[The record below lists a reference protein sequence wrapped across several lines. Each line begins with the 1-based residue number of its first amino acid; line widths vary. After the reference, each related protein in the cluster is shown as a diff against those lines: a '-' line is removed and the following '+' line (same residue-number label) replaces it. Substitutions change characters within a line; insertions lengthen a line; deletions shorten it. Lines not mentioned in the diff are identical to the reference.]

1 MQLLTLRSLPLP
13 QVVLENQRLEDQLRE
28 EKFLT
33 QEAEEMR
40 NLLLQKKSELESL
53 IQDAESR
60 LEEQD
65 ELNQAMQSEKIKLQN
80 VIQGLE
86 EQ

>member
-1 MQLLTLRSLPLP
+1 M
-13 QVVLENQRLEDQLRE
+13 
-28 EKFLT
+28 T

-40 NLLLQKKSELESL
+40 NLLLQKKAELEAL

>member
-1 MQLLTLRSLPLP
+1 
-13 QVVLENQRLEDQLRE
+13 
-28 EKFLT
+28 
-33 QEAEEMR
+33 MR
-40 NLLLQKKSELESL
+40 NLLLQKKAELESL

-65 ELNQAMQSEKIKLQN
+65 ELNQIMQSEKIKLQN
-80 VIQGLE
+80 AIQGLE

>member
-1 MQLLTLRSLPLP
+1 M
-13 QVVLENQRLEDQLRE
+13 
-28 EKFLT
+28 T

-40 NLLLQKKSELESL
+40 NLLLQKKSELEAL

-65 ELNQAMQSEKIKLQN
+65 ELNQHLQSEKIKLQN

>member
-1 MQLLTLRSLPLP
+1 M
-13 QVVLENQRLEDQLRE
+13 
-28 EKFLT
+28 T

-40 NLLLQKKSELESL
+40 NLLLQKKSELEGL

-65 ELNQAMQSEKIKLQN
+65 ELNQALQSEKIKLQN